1 MLKQLNKIKTIDE
14 FDDKYTMDDNLK
26 SEIFEE
32 DGTFE
37 TYGDDLTLVKRISL
51 KDPRRVWTM
60 IDGDDGNVWVVN
72 GMTTVNRIQYLITK
86 ELGSE
91 EEEYLI
97 DKGE

>member
-14 FDDKYTMDDNLK
+14 FDDKYTMDDTLK
-26 SEIFEE
+26 SEVFEE

-60 IDGDDGNVWVVN
+60 IDGDDGNVWLVN
-72 GMTTVNRIQYLITK
+72 GMAFVNRIQYLITK
-86 ELGSE
+86 ELGNE
-91 EEEYLI
+91 EEEYLM

>member
-14 FDDKYTMDDNLK
+14 FDDKYTMDDSFK
-26 SEIFEE
+26 SEVFEE

-37 TYGDDLTLVKRISL
+37 TYGNDLTLVKRISL

-60 IDGDDGNVWVVN
+60 IDGDDGNVWLVN
-72 GMTTVNRIQYLITK
+72 GMAFVNRIQYLITK
-86 ELGSE
+86 ELGNE
-91 EEEYLI
+91 EEEYLM